1 MQRDKDLKFKNDHNA
16 LTLGLKPGHLEI
28 NNKGNVQVIVQML
41 EQFGTNSLIH
51 GVFERE
57 NLASRRLMKKLGFS
71 FKCNEIVNAVDLEV
85 HQLSYHYYKSKKAI
99 LK

>member
-51 GVFERE
+51 GVFERTTIKSLISIPDYVTSVIGSVMAYTFYKE
-57 NLASRRLMKKLGFS
+57 NIHF
-71 FKCNEIVNAVDLEV
+71 CNSDTGVRIP
-85 HQLSYHYYKSKKAI
+85 
-99 LK
+99 